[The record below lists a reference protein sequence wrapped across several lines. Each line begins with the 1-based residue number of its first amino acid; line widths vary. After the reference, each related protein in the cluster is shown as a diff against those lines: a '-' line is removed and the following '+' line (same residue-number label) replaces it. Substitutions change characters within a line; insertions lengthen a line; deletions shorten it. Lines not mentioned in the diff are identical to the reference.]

1 MQRLILAAAVCIG
14 AGPAGASSIETYKPT
29 ASERTSIVE
38 IGCPSC
44 TRDAAEE
51 AAADIQLAPGEQIVE
66 VRDVDGEMMIYRTEN
81 LLGGSPVTM
90 VRKASELFV
99 EANAL
104 STASPWVW
112 VSIAL
117 GFLIGSL
124 KAKFIFRKSC
134 QKNLLRIETLEQP
147 KFWQFYRPQFF
158 LMLAIMI
165 SAGVMLSRLSHGNF
179 SFLLS
184 VAVLDLSIA
193 TALLVSSLVFWE
205 EKAFTKEYSKNS

>member
-1 MQRLILAAAVCIG
+1 MINIVKSPYFSTSRHTLKVLAVSVWLI
-14 AGPAGASSIETYKPT
+14 
-29 ASERTSIVE
+29 
-38 IGCPSC
+38 
-44 TRDAAEE
+44 
-51 AAADIQLAPGEQIVE
+51 
-66 VRDVDGEMMIYRTEN
+66 
-81 LLGGSPVTM
+81 GGVMM

-134 QKNLLRIETLEQP
+134 QKNLKRIEALAQP

-158 LMLAIMI
+158 MMLTMMI
-165 SAGVMLSRLSHGNF
+165 SLGVMLSRLSHGNF

-193 TALLVSSLVFWE
+193 TALLVSSRVFWE
-205 EKAFTKEYSKNS
+205 EKAFAKARLDK